1 MRILVIN
8 PNSNQAV
15 TDGMAE
21 ALKPLEVGGGPEI
34 ECVTLAEGPF
44 GIESQADVESVTLP
58 LKRLVSERDDADAY
72 VIACYSDPGLH
83 VCRETTD
90 KPVFGIQECGVLTAL
105 SLGDRFGVI
114 ALGHSSIKRH
124 LRYIRQMGV
133 MERLANE
140 RAAGLSVAQSASG
153 EGTFDRLRDVGREL
167 RDLDGADSIILGCA
181 GMANHR
187 AALADHL
194 ELPVIDPVQA
204 ATSMAIGTVLLRGR
218 STRRRSTRRRST
230 P

>member
-15 TDGMAE
+15 TDGMAD
-21 ALKPLEVGGGPEI
+21 ALKPLQINGEPEI

-58 LKRLVSERDDADAY
+58 LKKLVSENTDADAY

-83 VCRETTD
+83 VCREATD

-105 SLGDRFGVI
+105 SKGGQFGVI
-114 ALGHSSIKRH
+114 ALSSTSIKRH

-133 MERLANE
+133 MERLAKE
-140 RAAGLSVAQSASG
+140 RAADLSVEESASG
-153 EGTFDRLRDVGREL
+153 RGTFDRL
-167 RDLDGADSIILGCA
+167 
-181 GMANHR
+181 
-187 AALADHL
+187 
-194 ELPVIDPVQA
+194 
-204 ATSMAIGTVLLRGR
+204 
-218 STRRRSTRRRST
+218 
-230 P
+230 

>member
-15 TDGMAE
+15 TDGMAD
-21 ALKPLEVGGGPEI
+21 ALKPLQINGGPEI

-58 LKRLVSERDDADAY
+58 LKKLVSESNDADAF

-83 VCRETTD
+83 VCREATD

-105 SLGDRFGVI
+105 SQGGQFGVI
-114 ALGHSSIKRH
+114 ALSSTSIKRH

-133 MERLANE
+133 MERLAKE
-140 RAAGLSVAQSASG
+140 RAADLSVEESASG
-153 EGTFDRLRDVGREL
+153 QGTFDRLCEVGREL
-167 RDLDGADSIILGCA
+167 RDLDGAETIILGCA
-181 GMANHR
+181 GMAIHR

-194 ELPVIDPVQA
+194 GIPVTDPVQA
-204 ATSMAIGTVLLRGR
+204 ATSMAIGTVLLRCH
-218 STRRRSTRRRST
+218 
-230 P
+230 